1 MTVATRRL
9 AAIVAG
15 CAVALFAASAAQA
28 FTLQNQGATDSNGDS
43 AAAMRLDPDNKFSG
57 SNNLGTYKQGNT
69 TIQFGGRPGG
79 SFNQQYNGNRMFDPG
94 SRLDNER

>member
-43 AAAMRLDPDNKFSG
+43 AAAMRLDPDNKVSG

-69 TIQFGGRPGG
+69 TIQFGGRPG
-79 SFNQQYNGNRMFDPG
+79 SVNQQYNSDRMFDPAA
-94 SRLDNER
+94 RLNSER